1 VTASWDAAHAAAEA
15 AGEPGYL
22 DPETGLF
29 VLTAAYLRR
38 RDCCEHGCRHCPY
51 GFVGTVSSVAT
62 PGNVTLDVRT
72 RLDAEQVAEVQG
84 LVAAAGQADGVHPLS
99 EHVTLHL
106 GHGGDPDARNVLAR
120 LDGRL
125 VGYAHLDVTD
135 VVEGASAELVVHPDA
150 RRGGIGHALVGGLVG
165 LSADGRLR
173 LWAHGS
179 HPAASALAD
188 RLGFHKARV
197 LWQMR
202 RSLFA
207 PLPAPVLPPDVTV
220 RTFVPGRDE
229 ERWVA
234 VNNAAFAA
242 HPDQGRWTVEDLMVR
257 EKEPWFDP
265 AGFFLAERAGELV
278 AFHWTKIH
286 GATQHLAAHAHP
298 HVDDEPHDHAHDPI
312 GEVYVVG
319 VAPSAQGAGL
329 GPAMTLLGLRHLRS
343 RGLGQAMLYVDEVN
357 TNAIRVYE
365 RLGFTR
371 WDTDVSYTNF

>member
-1 VTASWDAAHAAAEA
+1 MTAA
-15 AGEPGYL
+15 EPGYV
-22 DPETGLF
+22 DPETGLY
-29 VLTAAYLRR
+29 VLTAEYLLARGT
-38 RDCCEHGCRHCPY
+38 CCRNGCRHCPY
-51 GFVGTVSSVAT
+51 GFVGTVVGVAT
-62 PGNVTLDVRT
+62 PENLTLDVRT
-72 RLDAEQVAEVQG
+72 QLDPAQVAEVRA
-84 LVAAAGQADGVHPLS
+84 LVDAAGEADGVHPLN

-120 LDGRL
+120 VDGRL
-125 VGYAHLDVTD
+125 VGYAHLDLTD

-150 RRGGIGHALVGGLVG
+150 RRGGIGQALVARLVG

-179 HPAASALAD
+179 HPAAEALAT
-188 RLGFHKARV
+188 RLGFHRARV

-202 RSLFA
+202 RSLHA
-207 PLPAPVLPPDVTV
+207 ALPAPVLPPNVTV

-229 ERWVA
+229 ARWVA
-234 VNNAAFAA
+234 VNDEAFAA

-265 AGFFLAERAGELV
+265 AGFFLAERSGDLV

-286 GATQHLAAHAHP
+286 GGGR
-298 HVDDEPHDHAHDPI
+298 DDGHGHDPM

-329 GPAMTLLGLRHLRS
+329 GPAMALIGLRHLRS
-343 RGLGQAMLYVDEVN
+343 QGLGQAMLYVDEVN

>member
-1 VTASWDAAHAAAEA
+1 VT
-15 AGEPGYL
+15 P
-22 DPETGLF
+22 
-29 VLTAAYLRR
+29 V
-38 RDCCEHGCRHCPY
+38 
-51 GFVGTVSSVAT
+51 
-62 PGNVTLDVRT
+62 LDVRT
-72 RLDAEQVAEVQG
+72 RLDPLQVAEVQS
-84 LVAAAGQADGVHPLS
+84 LVDAAGEADGVHPLS

-120 LDGRL
+120 LDGTL
-125 VGYAHLDVTD
+125 AGYAHLDLTD
-135 VVEGASAELVVHPDA
+135 VVEGASAELVVLPSA
-150 RRGGIGHALVGGLVG
+150 RRHGVGQALVGELVS
-165 LSADGRLR
+165 LSTDGRLR

-179 HPAASALAD
+179 LAAAEALAL
-188 RLGFHKARV
+188 RLGFHRARV

-202 RSLFA
+202 RSLYA
-207 PLPAPVLPPDVTV
+207 PLPSPILPPDVVV
-220 RTFVPGRDE
+220 RPFVVGQDE

-265 AGFFLAERAGELV
+265 SGFFLAERGGDLV

-286 GATQHLAAHAHP
+286 GATQHLAAPHAHP
-298 HVDDEPHDHAHDPI
+298 HDDGAHDHDHAHDPI